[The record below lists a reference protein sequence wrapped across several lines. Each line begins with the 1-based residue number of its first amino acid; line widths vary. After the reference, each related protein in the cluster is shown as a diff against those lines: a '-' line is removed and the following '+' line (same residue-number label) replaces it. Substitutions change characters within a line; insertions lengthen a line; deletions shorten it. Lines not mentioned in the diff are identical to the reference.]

1 MSRKIV
7 KIILC
12 LVLIAAVVGGA
23 VAYRV
28 HEARY
33 AELCGVEIDVR
44 SEELNLWGLPYTV
57 EELLALSTRMENVT
71 ALELGQ
77 IEMNAEELAQ
87 ICAAYPYAEV
97 HYTVEQL
104 GETFTPDT
112 KELDLSQIDPQTAL
126 GILPKMQLLP
136 QLHHIN
142 LIDESG
148 KCRWGL
154 SDISVL
160 DTLRKGLPNVQFC
173 VQFDLFGQTVSSEDT
188 RIEYVLTDIGNDGAE
203 TIRSVLPYL
212 TACEYLLLDGCGID
226 NEVLAQLREDFPQTK
241 IVWRIWLGE
250 PAYNSPRSMRA
261 RSFLTD
267 THRIRTTAVNDGN
280 CHLLQYCVETKYVDF
295 GHNHGIS
302 DFSFLSYMPKL
313 EVAILALTKCH
324 DLTPLASCPELEYLE
339 IYRSDV
345 TDLSPLANCKKLKHL
360 NFGDM
365 DISDITCLYDIDL
378 ERIRGCVTPVPKE
391 QWEEFARLHPNCQ
404 ILNEGGSPSKNGWRK
419 DAAGVKVPRYALLQ
433 QQMEYAIDHQY
444 GIA

>member
-12 LVLIAAVVGGA
+12 LVLITAVVGGA

-44 SEELNLWGLPYTV
+44 SAELNLWGLPYTV
-57 EELLALSTRMENVT
+57 EELLTLSERMEMVT

-77 IEMNAEELAQ
+77 IEMTAEELAQ
-87 ICAAYPYAEV
+87 IKAAYPHAAV
-97 HYTVEQL
+97 HYTVEL
-104 GETFTPDT
+104 FGDILEPDT
-112 KELDLSQIDPQTAL
+112 AALRLAHIAPQTAL
-126 GILPKMQLLP
+126 ENLSKLQLLP
-136 QLHHIN
+136 ALRD
-142 LIDESG
+142 IDLMDEAG

-154 SDISVL
+154 SDVAVL
-160 DTLRKGLPNVQFC
+160 DAIREALPNVRFH
-173 VQFDLFGQTVSSEDT
+173 VEFDLFGQTVTWEDT
-188 RIEYVLTDIGNDGAE
+188 RVEYVLTDIGNDGAE

-226 NEVLAQLREDFPQTK
+226 NEVLAQLREDFPKTK

-267 THRIRTTAVNDGN
+267 THRIRTTAVNDSN
-280 CHLLQYCVETKYVDF
+280 CHLLRYCVETKYVDF

>member
-1 MSRKIV
+1 MARKII

-12 LVLIAAVVGGA
+12 ILLIAAVVGGIA
-23 VAYRV
+23 AYKV

-33 AELCGVEIDVR
+33 AEYWGIEIDVQ
-44 SEELNLWGLPYTV
+44 SAELNLWGLPYTV
-57 EELLALSTRMENVT
+57 DELLELSERMEMVT

-77 IEMNAEELAQ
+77 IEMTAEELAQ
-87 ICAAYPYAEV
+87 IQAAYPHAEIS
-97 HYTVEQL
+97 YTVEL
-104 GETFTPDT
+104 FGDT
-112 KELDLSQIDPQTAL
+112 LAPHIKELDFSEVDPADAL
-126 GILPKMQLLP
+126 QSIPKLKLLP
-136 QLHHIN
+136 ELQAIN
-142 LIDESG
+142 LMTEAG
-148 KCRWGL
+148 ECRWGL
-154 SDISVL
+154 SDIAVMDAIRSEMPQV
-160 DTLRKGLPNVQFC
+160 RFA
-173 VQFDLFGQTVSSEDT
+173 VQFDLYGQTVSDRDT
-188 RIEYVLTDIGNDGAE
+188 RIEYVLTDIGNHGAE

-212 TACEYLLLDGCGID
+212 TSCEYFLLDGCGID
-226 NEVLAQLREDFPQTK
+226 NEVLAEMREEFPNTK

-250 PAYNSPRSMRA
+250 PDYKSPRAMRA

-267 THRIRTTAVNDGN
+267 THRIRTTAVNDSN

-302 DFSFLSYMPKL
+302 DFFFLSYMPKL
-313 EVAILALTKCH
+313 EVAILALTKCR
-324 DLTPLASCPELEYLE
+324 DLTPLANCTELEYLE
-339 IYRSDV
+339 VYRSEV

-378 ERIRGCVTPVPKE
+378 ERIRGCMTPVPQE
-391 QWEEFARLHPNCQ
+391 QWEEFARLHPDCQ

-419 DAAGVKVPRYALLQ
+419 DANGVKVPRYALLQ

>member
-1 MSRKIV
+1 MRRKLFI
-7 KIILC
+7 IILC
-12 LVLIAAVVGGA
+12 CVLLGGVAAGA
-23 VAYRV
+23 VAYKQ
-28 HEARY
+28 HCDRY
-33 AELCGVEIDVR
+33 AEYWGIEIDVR
-44 SEELNLWGLPYTV
+44 SAELNLEGLPYTV

-77 IEMNAEELAQ
+77 IEMTAEELAQ
-87 ICAAYPYAEV
+87 IKAAYPNAAV
-97 HYTVEQL
+97 HYTVEL
-104 GETFTPDT
+104 FGDILEPDT
-112 KELDLSQIDPQTAL
+112 AALCLAHIAPQTAL
-126 GILPKMQLLP
+126 ENLSKLQLLP
-136 QLHHIN
+136 ALRD
-142 LIDESG
+142 IDLMDEAG

-154 SDISVL
+154 SDIAVL
-160 DTLRKGLPNVQFC
+160 DAIREALPNVRFH
-173 VQFDLFGQTVSSEDT
+173 VEFDLFGQTVTWEDT
-188 RIEYVLTDIGNDGAE
+188 RVEYVLTDIGNDGAE
-203 TIRSVLPYL
+203 IIRSVLPYL

-267 THRIRTTAVNDGN
+267 THRIRTTAVNDSN